1 MFHPTLRSKQASA
14 RAPSSFRG
22 AHTVPTHPLARCPGP
37 ATSCDEVVVDVTM
50 LIEKLSWVL
59 WRVDMMDAQGVG
71 SAGTLDAAG
80 NTGPF
85 DFTVVDKNLDC
96 PGSDAGVR
104 LGCSPTASTTPSA
117 KALLG
122 STLQR
127 PPL

>member
-59 WRVDMMDAQGVG
+59 WRVDMMDAQGG
-71 SAGTLDAAG
+71 WKRGHTRCCREHGAI
-80 NTGPF
+80 
-85 DFTVVDKNLDC
+85 
-96 PGSDAGVR
+96 
-104 LGCSPTASTTPSA
+104 
-117 KALLG
+117 
-122 STLQR
+122 
-127 PPL
+127 